1 MEATQEYR
9 AFCRKLHT
17 KHKIPLESTIWIP
30 SLPGNDAYR
39 LGELY
44 ERESARWA
52 SVTQICQLV
61 GLDQDLL
68 IATVKSI
75 KRWEAH
81 GGLYDRSLCLQIT
94 AVRER
99 VPRSLRD
106 KNCEDKYFQSTGRL
120 KYWCASKKKL
130 RRFLPARMLGLGDI
144 QKSTSGEDQMI
155 KDIRKIQKRKV
166 IERKR

>member
-1 MEATQEYR
+1 MTIDILINVVSDAMEATQEYR

-17 KHKIPLESTIWIP
+17 KHKMPLESTIWIP

-99 VPRSLRD
+99 VPRSLSD

-120 KYWCASKKKL
+120 KSWCASKKK
-130 RRFLPARMLGLGDI
+130 
-144 QKSTSGEDQMI
+144 
-155 KDIRKIQKRKV
+155 
-166 IERKR
+166 